1 MKSRYTLPLLSV
13 MTGINDWPLP
23 LFGTPRENPWGP
35 PSAKPEHLRDA
46 EDNRKLR
53 LAQERRERK
62 AKR

>member
-1 MKSRYTLPLLSV
+1 MKSKYTLPMLSA
-13 MTGINDWPLP
+13 MTGIRDWPMLP
-23 LFGTPRENPWGP
+23 LGTPRENPWGP
-35 PSAKPEHLRDA
+35 PSQKPEHLRDE